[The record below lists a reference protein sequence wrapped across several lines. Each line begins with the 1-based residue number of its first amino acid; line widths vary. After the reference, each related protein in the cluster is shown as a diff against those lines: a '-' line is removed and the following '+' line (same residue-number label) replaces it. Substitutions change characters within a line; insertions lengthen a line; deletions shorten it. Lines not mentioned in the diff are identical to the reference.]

1 MKKFILA
8 AACLFTLG
16 TSLSAQCPAKTDS
29 VKKEVAAK
37 SGATKQAHSAQCC
50 SGKTKEC
57 DCKEGA
63 ACSTPEGAK
72 ICAAHHAAAAQD
84 SVKSCCKAESKHGK
98 CGEKACA
105 KDNATATQE
114 SSKSCCKADGKQVNS
129 EKKSCCKRDAVAPQ
143 DSTMSCCKADSKQA
157 KMEKKACC
165 KRDAKKSQKKS
176 CCQ

>member
-8 AACLFTLG
+8 VACIFTLG
-16 TSLSAQCPAKTDS
+16 TSLSAQCPTKTDS
-29 VKKEVAAK
+29 TKKCVAAK
-37 SGATKQAHSAQCC
+37 TGATEQAHGAKCC
-50 SGKTKEC
+50 SGKTKQC

-84 SVKSCCKAESKHGK
+84 SVKSCGKAENKHGK
-98 CGEKACA
+98 CGE
-105 KDNATATQE
+105 
-114 SSKSCCKADGKQVNS
+114 
-129 EKKSCCKRDAVAPQ
+129 KSCCKRDAVAPQ

-165 KRDAKKSQKKS
+165 KRDAKKS
-176 CCQ
+176 

>member
-8 AACLFTLG
+8 VACIFALG

-50 SGKTKEC
+50 SGKTKQC

-84 SVKSCCKAESKHGK
+84 SVKSCCKAENKHGK
-98 CGEKACA
+98 CGE
-105 KDNATATQE
+105 
-114 SSKSCCKADGKQVNS
+114 
-129 EKKSCCKRDAVAPQ
+129 KSCCKRDAVAPQ
-143 DSTMSCCKADSKQA
+143 DSTKSCCKADSKQA
-157 KMEKKACC
+157 KGEKKACC
-165 KRDAKKSQKKS
+165 KRDTKKGEKKS
-176 CCQ
+176 CCQKK

>member
-8 AACLFTLG
+8 VACIFTLG
-16 TSLSAQCPAKTDS
+16 TSLSAQCPTKTDS
-29 VKKEVAAK
+29 TKKCVAAK
-37 SGATKQAHSAQCC
+37 TGATEQAHGAKCC
-50 SGKTKEC
+50 SGKTKQC
-57 DCKEGA
+57 DCKEG
-63 ACSTPEGAK
+63 
-72 ICAAHHAAAAQD
+72 AAHHAAAAQD
-84 SVKSCCKAESKHGK
+84 SVKSCCKADSKHGK
-98 CGEKACA
+98 CGEKSCA

-114 SSKSCCKADGKQVNS
+114 SGKSCCKADGKQVNS

>member
-8 AACLFTLG
+8 AACIFTLG

-57 DCKEGA
+57 DCKAGA

-72 ICAAHHAAAAQD
+72 VCEAHHAAAAQD
-84 SVKSCCKAESKHGK
+84 SVKSCCKAESEHAAN
-98 CGEKACA
+98 CTDATCSICHPTMT
-105 KDNATATQE
+105 KDAQ
-114 SSKSCCKADGKQVNS
+114 KSCCKADGKQ
-129 EKKSCCKRDAVAPQ
+129 
-143 DSTMSCCKADSKQA
+143 A
-157 KMEKKACC
+157 KGEKKACC
-165 KRDAKKSQKKS
+165 KRDAKKGQKKS

>member
-8 AACLFTLG
+8 VACIFTLG
-16 TSLSAQCPAKTDS
+16 TSLSAQCPTKTDS
-29 VKKEVAAK
+29 TKKCVAAK
-37 SGATKQAHSAQCC
+37 TGATEQAHGAKCC
-50 SGKTKEC
+50 SGKTKQC

-84 SVKSCCKAESKHGK
+84 SVKSCCKAENKHGK
-98 CGEKACA
+98 CGE
-105 KDNATATQE
+105 
-114 SSKSCCKADGKQVNS
+114 
-129 EKKSCCKRDAVAPQ
+129 KSCCKRDAVAPQ

-165 KRDAKKSQKKS
+165 KRDDKKIQMKS
-176 CCQ
+176 C

>member
-8 AACLFTLG
+8 VACIFTLG
-16 TSLSAQCPAKTDS
+16 TSLSAQCPTKTDS
-29 VKKEVAAK
+29 TKKCVAAK
-37 SGATKQAHSAQCC
+37 MGATEQAHGAKCC
-50 SGKTKEC
+50 SGKTKQC

-84 SVKSCCKAESKHGK
+84 SVKSCCKADSKHGK
-98 CGEKACA
+98 CGEKSCA
-105 KDNATATQE
+105 KDSATATQ
-114 SSKSCCKADGKQVNS
+114 
-129 EKKSCCKRDAVAPQ
+129 
-143 DSTMSCCKADSKQA
+143 DSTKSCCKADSKQA
-157 KMEKKACC
+157 MMEKKACC